1 MKDEK
6 MILPTKI
13 MLSLYYLP
21 PLTTQNYEPIGPVLL
36 VVRAQDMHQLVD
48 DGPVSAAARVQVNAA
63 PGLPSDVPQGGEA
76 PELLSRQ
83 VSIYKR
89 VSAHCGTSPE

>member
-1 MKDEK
+1 

-36 VVRAQDMHQLVD
+36 VERAQDMHQLVD
-48 DGPVSAAARVQVNAA
+48 DGPVLAAAHAQVNAVTCQ
-63 PGLPSDVPQGGEA
+63 PPDVPQVGEA
-76 PELLSRQ
+76 PGILSRQ

-89 VSAHCGTSPE
+89 VSAHCGKSRE